1 MSNPTKEEN
10 YTEPTQTA
18 QETAQES
25 TQEVAQE
32 TAQETAQESTETQAQ
47 TGTQEVVQE
56 TVQESTETQA
66 QTGEKKQKAVYCFRC
81 KQQINASDDHCPF
94 CGFKRYVPMDEK
106 KRDKIK
112 MITTVVGIVVFI
124 IIFVILEFKK

>member
-1 MSNPTKEEN
+1 MSIPTKEEN

-18 QETAQES
+18 QES

-32 TAQETAQESTETQAQ
+32 TAQEVAQEVAQ
-47 TGTQEVVQE
+47 TGTEE
-56 TVQESTETQA
+56 NASTETQA